1 MASVR
6 VAVRVR
12 PLIKREKE
20 VSAKVIIHMEGST
33 TSIDCNKKHLSKGT
47 PGTGLKD
54 RGRQSFSYDFSYDS
68 TDVGSPN
75 FVPQEKVF
83 KDLGCDVLEAAFDGY
98 NACVFAYGQTG
109 SGKSH
114 TMMGSPGDFGLIPR
128 ICEGLFCQISE
139 KSQGDVASFRT
150 EVSYLEIY
158 NEHVQDLL
166 TTKKSPENGSG
177 LKVREHP
184 KDGPYVEDLS
194 KHLVQNYKDIEK
206 LLHAGKAKRTT
217 SSTGMNDVSSRS
229 HAIFTINFT
238 QARFDAELPCEMV
251 SKIHLVD
258 LAGSERADATCATGA
273 RLKEGANINKS
284 LVTLGIVISALGG
297 DRGGSHKG
305 KRKKQLFIPYRDS
318 VLTWL
323 LKDSLGGN
331 SKTIMIATL
340 SPADVNYSET
350 LSTLHY
356 ANRAKNIFNKPTVNE
371 DSSVTVIRKLQEEIV
386 RLKRLVE
393 KNNQALLSPQDL
405 SKTLKVEEKLH
416 KNEVKVLE
424 LTREWTNKWG
434 ETQNILKEETVALRK
449 QGIGVVMDSKLPHLI
464 GIDDDLLSTGT
475 ILYHLK
481 EGRTLVGRDEA
492 SSNPDIVVHGAGLL
506 EEHCVFENRDG
517 VVTLIPQTG
526 ALCSVNRLETTQPCQ
541 LTQGAVIQLGRGTIF
556 RFNHPKEAAHLREQR
571 KCCAVGYISNKEKTH
586 LQRNASSTSSKLSL

>member
-284 LVTLGIVISALGG
+284 LVTLGIVISALG

-393 KNNQALLSPQDL
+393 KNNQVD
-405 SKTLKVEEKLH
+405 
-416 KNEVKVLE
+416 
-424 LTREWTNKWG
+424 G
-434 ETQNILKEETVALRK
+434 E
-449 QGIGVVMDSKLPHLI
+449 GG
-464 GIDDDLLSTGT
+464 
-475 ILYHLK
+475 
-481 EGRTLVGRDEA
+481 
-492 SSNPDIVVHGAGLL
+492 
-506 EEHCVFENRDG
+506 CV
-517 VVTLIPQTG
+517 
-526 ALCSVNRLETTQPCQ
+526 C
-541 LTQGAVIQLGRGTIF
+541 
-556 RFNHPKEAAHLREQR
+556 
-571 KCCAVGYISNKEKTH
+571 
-586 LQRNASSTSSKLSL
+586 

>member
-47 PGTGLKD
+47 PGTGLKE

-68 TDVGSPN
+68 TDVGSTN

-83 KDLGCDVLEAAFDGY
+83 KDLGCDILEAAFDGY

-114 TMMGSPGDFGLIPR
+114 TMMGSPGDKGLIPR
-128 ICEGLFCQISE
+128 MCEGLFCQISE
-139 KSQGDVASFRT
+139 ESQGDGASFRT

-158 NEHVQDLL
+158 NERVQDLL
-166 TTKKSPENGSG
+166 TTKKSPENRSG

-194 KHLVQNYKDIEK
+194 KHLVQNYRDIEK
-206 LLHAGKAKRTT
+206 LLHAGKARRTT

-297 DRGGSHKG
+297 DGGGSHKG
-305 KRKKQLFIPYRDS
+305 KRKKQHFIPYRDS

-356 ANRAKNIFNKPTVNE
+356 ANRAKNIVNKPTVNE

-386 RLKRLVE
+386 RLKGLVE
-393 KNNQALLSPQDL
+393 KNNQAHLSPQDL

-434 ETQNILKEETVALRK
+434 EAQNI
-449 QGIGVVMDSKLPHLI
+449 
-464 GIDDDLLSTGT
+464 
-475 ILYHLK
+475 LK

-492 SSNPDIVVHGAGLL
+492 SSNPDIVLHGAGLL

-571 KCCAVGYISNKEKTH
+571 KSG
-586 LQRNASSTSSKLSL
+586 LLSSLSLTDFSRLFHSGMDVFAVAGENGDYRQQRSSALSTTDLYGYEPGGVPRGSC

>member
-1 MASVR
+1 M
-6 VAVRVR
+6 
-12 PLIKREKE
+12 
-20 VSAKVIIHMEGST
+20 SATVIIHIEGST
-33 TSIDCNKKHLSKGT
+33 TSIDCNKKHISKCI

-54 RGRQSFSYDFSYDS
+54 RGRHSFSYDFSYDS

-83 KDLGCDVLEAAFDGY
+83 KDLGCDVLEAAFGGY

-109 SGKSH
+109 SGKSY
-114 TMMGSPGDFGLIPR
+114 TMMGSPGDIGLIPR

-139 KSQGDVASFRT
+139 KSQGDGASFRT

-158 NEHVQDLL
+158 NERVQDLL

-194 KHLVQNYKDIEK
+194 KHLVQNYRDIEK
-206 LLHAGKAKRTT
+206 LLHAGNAKRTT
-217 SSTGMNDVSSRS
+217 ASTGMNDVSSRS

-238 QARFDAELPCEMV
+238 QARFDAELPCETV

-273 RLKEGANINKS
+273 RLKEGANINKDCSDLAFS
-284 LVTLGIVISALGG
+284 LSLCVAEGG
-297 DRGGSHKG
+297 DGGRGGGSHKE

-350 LSTLHY
+350 LSTLRY
-356 ANRAKNIFNKPTVNE
+356 ANRAKNIVNKPTVNE

-386 RLKRLVE
+386 RLKGLVE
-393 KNNQALLSPQDL
+393 KNNLDL

-416 KNEVKVLE
+416 KNEAKF
-424 LTREWTNKWG
+424 
-434 ETQNILKEETVALRK
+434 
-449 QGIGVVMDSKLPHLI
+449 S
-464 GIDDDLLSTGT
+464 
-475 ILYHLK
+475 Y
-481 EGRTLVGRDEA
+481 
-492 SSNPDIVVHGAGLL
+492 
-506 EEHCVFENRDG
+506 
-517 VVTLIPQTG
+517 
-526 ALCSVNRLETTQPCQ
+526 SVYTD
-541 LTQGAVIQLGRGTIF
+541 
-556 RFNHPKEAAHLREQR
+556 
-571 KCCAVGYISNKEKTH
+571 
-586 LQRNASSTSSKLSL
+586 